1 MQVVYFLRSGD
12 FVKIGT
18 TRKLASRIDAIR
30 TSAAHGIELLGA
42 VPGDYATERT
52 WHSRFSH
59 LHARGE
65 WFTAAPELLDA
76 IRTTSDRVPDD
87 DALRVDP
94 DDEKSE
100 HVHLRVP
107 RTLLNRADALLE
119 NMSAGNP
126 LAAFVNRN
134 TMLLVMISA
143 GGDYLLRE
151 DLT

>member
-1 MQVVYFLRSGD
+1 MRVVYFLRSGE

-18 TRKLASRIDAIR
+18 TMRLASRIEAIR

-42 VPGDYATERT
+42 VRGDYSTERS
-52 WHSRFSH
+52 WHSRFAH

-65 WFTAAPELLDA
+65 WFTAAPDLLES
-76 IRTTSDRVPDD
+76 IRTAPDLVPNDE
-87 DALRVDP
+87 ALLADP

-107 RTLLNRADALLE
+107 RALLNRADALLE

-126 LAAFVNRN
+126 LAAFVSRN
-134 TMLLVMISA
+134 TMLLVMMSA

-151 DLT
+151 ELP